1 MLTIMIMA
9 KAMTMSSTAGFL
21 YNVVDNIRSPYF
33 FARAIGRNTS
43 RDAAKTGEYQVIFPS
58 FRTLG
63 FTLARLVFIRTK
75 LLK

>member
-1 MLTIMIMA
+1 
-9 KAMTMSSTAGFL
+9 MSADKYPCIFSRQMEAIVYL
-21 YNVVDNIRSPYF
+21 LSIKYF
-33 FARAIGRNTS
+33 FARAIGQNTS

-58 FRTLG
+58 FRTLQ